1 MGKGSRQGWAGL
13 RRTCRPHIW
22 ARPGAALFPGE
33 AALSL
38 RGQWTSRQ
46 WEAAGWA
53 NMANP
58 QCPQTT
64 HILRFPF
71 STAPPRVTP
80 LLSFRRYLLSTCYV
94 RGLCQV
100 LGCRDRSGPP

>member
-13 RRTCRPHIW
+13 HRTCRPHIW

-46 WEAAGWA
+46 WEVAGWA

-71 STAPPRVTP
+71 STAPPQGDTP
-80 LLSFRRYLLSTCYV
+80 SVLQKVFAEHLLCA
-94 RGLCQV
+94 
-100 LGCRDRSGPP
+100 RSVSGAGV